1 MKKSLS
7 ILLSLMMTISILT
20 ALPFS
25 ASAITYQEGGI
36 MASDEL
42 AVYGVNEGP
51 ENAQIYNYNDGN
63 PISEKFR
70 GISYD
75 AASNTVTLDNVPYT
89 SNAIMLHFHGM
100 GDLTV
105 KLLGTSGLC
114 FIAAFETNVNITGS
128 GSLVL
133 NPPFTYTT
141 KWGEKY
147 TNERLFDQPYS
158 AEDGTLHI
166 SKDATVYFNTRGEE
180 ESSCARFTFNKAQNP
195 DDVFTYEGWASAKPE
210 IKTDIDEAYTV
221 DYPKTV
227 SGNHIK
233 HVFNSAGKIYKL
245 AGYEG
250 NDNYWIKSSVSYSS
264 SNNCMYTR
272 LVEKDGGWFEA
283 LEGEAYTYN
292 YGSWEI
298 YNFSTY
304 ERTNPDGNVT
314 FTAYEQE
321 DLPEALQGENAVAYV
336 RPSTDTN
343 CDVYSKDGKEYAL
356 FESLSDQYYNE
367 ELAPTNLAK
376 NGRNY
381 SFVMFEIGTLGNQ
394 KYIDF
399 AEDLNYYAES
409 FDESQSYY
417 DFTAGAKTVA
427 KNKGYTPVVT
437 TYEYPAV
444 YHYEV
449 TNNTLKFTPGVV
461 TKTDINKC
469 TVNGLK
475 SKTYTGKAITQKI
488 TVKYGANTLKEG
500 TDYTVKYSSNT
511 KVGTAT
517 ITLTGKGTYTGTK
530 KVTFKI
536 TQADNPMT
544 VKAKTKTVKYS
555 DVKKKN
561 VTVSKSDAMTVSKAQ
576 GTVTFAKSSGNSKI
590 TINKT
595 SGKITVKKGLKKGT
609 YKVKIKVSAAGNTN
623 YKKGLKTVTVTIK
636 VK

>member
-36 MASDEL
+36 STSDEFSAWGL
-42 AVYGVNEGP
+42 NQDPTDVD
-51 ENAQIYNYNDGN
+51 IYYYNDGN
-63 PISEKFR
+63 PVFNKYKGF
-70 GISYD
+70 SYD
-75 AASNTVTLDNVPYT
+75 AASNTLTMDGVNSK
-89 SNAIMLHFHGM
+89 SNTFMLFLNDM
-100 GDLTV
+100 GSLTV
-105 KLLGTSGLC
+105 KLVGTNVICAMNVSN
-114 FIAAFETNVNITGS
+114 TDVNITGS
-128 GSLVL
+128 GSLLL
-133 NPPFTYTT
+133 NPLLTYTV
-141 KWGEKY
+141 WGETY
-147 TNERLFDQPYS
+147 TEHLFDRPINF
-158 AEDGTLHI
+158 ENGKLHI
-166 SKDATVYFNTRGEE
+166 SNSATVEIQNGHEDSYSAGFQF
-180 ESSCARFTFNKAQNP
+180 SKAQNP

-210 IKTDIDEAYTV
+210 IKTNIDEAYTV

-283 LEGEAYTYN
+283 LEGEAYTYS

-298 YNFSTY
+298 YNFSTS

-343 CDVYSKDGKEYAL
+343 CDVYKKDGKEYAL
-356 FESLSDQYYNE
+356 FESLSDKYYNE
-367 ELAPTNLAK
+367 ELAPTNLVK
-376 NGRNY
+376 NGHNY
-381 SFVMFEIGTLGNQ
+381 SYVMFEIKTLGEQ

-417 DFTAGAKTVA
+417 DFVAGSKTAAKD
-427 KNKGYTPVVT
+427 KGYTPVVT

-511 KVGTAT
+511 KVGNAT
-517 ITLTGKGTYTGTK
+517 ITLTGKGSYTGTK

-536 TQADNPMT
+536 TQADNPIT

-590 TINKT
+590 TIDKKT
-595 SGKITVKKGLKKGT
+595 GKITVKKGLKKGT

-623 YKKGLKTVTVTIK
+623 YKKGSKTVTVTIK